1 MILKVWDDG
10 GKTIDRY
17 TVRIDNSYYGMSAN
31 PYHPQGFC
39 QYVGERGEGVKEGRH
54 LGRLLKTGEYHT
66 LPEDVRKAIM
76 ERA

>member
-17 TVRIDNSYYGMSAN
+17 TVRAGNSYYGMPSE
-31 PYHPQGFC
+31 PYQPQGSC
-39 QYVGERGEGVKEGRH
+39 QYCGEYGEIKEGRH
-54 LGRLLKTGEYHT
+54 LGRLLKAGEYHT
-66 LPEDVRKAIM
+66 LPKDVRQAIM